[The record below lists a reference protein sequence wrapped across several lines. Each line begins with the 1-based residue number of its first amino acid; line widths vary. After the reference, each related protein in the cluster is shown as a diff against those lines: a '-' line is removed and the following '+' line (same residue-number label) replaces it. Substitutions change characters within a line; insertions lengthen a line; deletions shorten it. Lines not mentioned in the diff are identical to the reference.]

1 MSPQAQLG
9 ASGKTQNTRGVGKH
23 ISDLEQVKTSIFE
36 TYTNLLPQRTISAA
50 NVKVTNI
57 DRTQSLKDDLTK
69 AMAHTG
75 RIVDGEQIDPLV
87 LDGFGQLPETQIRS
101 TISWLDRTL
110 LKTTFGRE
118 LPNPYR
124 PLKDAGANDCL
135 VAMLSNLEGKTNH
148 ELASIAT
155 GLRTLLEHR
164 AEPYLSYI
172 FSNHEEMLEAE
183 NAIKAVMNG
192 YPVSFLV
199 AIETKV
205 GRKYVADPAISYS
218 SLLDVPRTQVMRCRM
233 KMMRGSTE
241 RFPHRALIW
250 LTAALSIVSDSTEL
264 LDVPPQVV
272 VPLQPN
278 N

>member
-23 ISDLEQVKTSIFE
+23 ISDLEQVKSSIFE
-36 TYTNLLPQRTISAA
+36 TYTNFLPERTISAA

-57 DRTQSLKDDLTK
+57 DRTRSLKDDLTK

-75 RIVDGEQIDPLV
+75 RIVDGEQVVPLV
-87 LDGFGQLPETQIRS
+87 LEGFGQIPETQIRS

-110 LKTTFGRE
+110 LETTFGRE

-135 VAMLSNLEGKTNH
+135 LAMLSNLEGKTNH
-148 ELASIAT
+148 ELTSIGT
-155 GLRTLLEHR
+155 GLRTMLEYK
-164 AEPYLSYI
+164 AEPYLSYV
-172 FSNHEEMLEAE
+172 FPNLEELRKTDS
-183 NAIKAVMNG
+183 AISAVLSG
-192 YPVSFLV
+192 FPVRYIV
-199 AIETKV
+199 TTEIKV
-205 GRKYVADPAISYS
+205 GRKYVAEPAISYT
-218 SLLDVPRTQVMRCRM
+218 SLLDVPKTQAQRYRM

-250 LTAALSIVSDSTEL
+250 LTTALSIVTDSTGL
-264 LDVPPQVV
+264 LDEPPQVIV
-272 VPLQPN
+272 TSQLSN
-278 N
+278 